1 MSLTA
6 VQISVLNAQFFLAAA
21 GTLSFAILFACPR
34 RCLPYCALV
43 GAVGWLW
50 YELLTLLGADAAT
63 ASLLAVIPLTILTR
77 VFAITQKTPVT
88 VFLLTGIFPLVPGA
102 GIYYTAY
109 YFIQN
114 ENALALAKG
123 ISTFKIAVALA
134 IGISLVLLR
143 AAAEKAEIICRFPSY
158 LYKGVISMNAMEL
171 LTTRRT
177 YRRFAQK
184 TVPQDVVDD
193 IVQAVRLSSCGA
205 NRQAV
210 RLVLV
215 QSPEMVAKV
224 QPLVKWAGYLPPE
237 QGTPKADELPTF
249 YAAVVQDT
257 AIPGDLATD
266 TGIAL
271 ANMTLAAWDKGV
283 GSCIMGAINKP
294 ALTTLL
300 GIEEPQKLA
309 FMVAFGYPTHKASIV
324 PMTEQTGVKYYL
336 DENRD
341 YCVPKRSAEE
351 IARSL

>member
-1 MSLTA
+1 M
-6 VQISVLNAQFFLAAA
+6 
-21 GTLSFAILFACPR
+21 
-34 RCLPYCALV
+34 
-43 GAVGWLW
+43 
-50 YELLTLLGADAAT
+50 
-63 ASLLAVIPLTILTR
+63 
-77 VFAITQKTPVT
+77 
-88 VFLLTGIFPLVPGA
+88 
-102 GIYYTAY
+102 
-109 YFIQN
+109 
-114 ENALALAKG
+114 
-123 ISTFKIAVALA
+123 
-134 IGISLVLLR
+134 
-143 AAAEKAEIICRFPSY
+143 
-158 LYKGVISMNAMEL
+158 
-171 LTTRRT
+171 
-177 YRRFAQK
+177 
-184 TVPQDVVDD
+184 VDD

-257 AIPGDLATD
+257 AIPSAMPVSV
-266 TGIAL
+266 

-294 ALTTLL
+294 ALTALL

>member
-1 MSLTA
+1 METFTKKYKDTRISITIFYNTA
-6 VQISVLNAQFFLAAA
+6 AVSAKNHAAA
-21 GTLSFAILFACPR
+21 IAVR
-34 RCLPYCALV
+34 RCICY
-43 GAVGWLW
+43 
-50 YELLTLLGADAAT
+50 TLY
-63 ASLLAVIPLTILTR
+63 I
-77 VFAITQKTPVT
+77 VFS
-88 VFLLTGIFPLVPGA
+88 VFVFYRIKER
-102 GIYYTAY
+102 
-109 YFIQN
+109 FIM
-114 ENALALAKG
+114 
-123 ISTFKIAVALA
+123 SV
-134 IGISLVLLR
+134 
-143 AAAEKAEIICRFPSY
+143 
-158 LYKGVISMNAMEL
+158 MEL

-184 TVPQDVVDD
+184 AVPQDVVDD

-215 QSPEMVAKV
+215 QSSEMVAKV

-257 AIPGDLATD
+257 AIPGDLAAD

-283 GSCIMGAINKP
+283 GSCIMGAIDKP
-294 ALTTLL
+294 ALTELL

-309 FMVAFGYPTHKASIV
+309 FMVAFGYPTHKARIV